1 MAPRTRLAALLVV
14 TLALSAAGSIAHA
27 ADARAAPFELR
38 DGDVVALVGN
48 TFIEQEQAH
57 SYIETLLAS
66 RWPGREIKFRNLGW
80 SGDTV
85 LGEARA
91 MFDKA
96 PQGFDRLMQRVK
108 EVKPSVVFV
117 SYGMNESFAG
127 PAGLG
132 EFKQGL
138 ERLLDRLGETKA
150 RVALIGPI
158 RHEDLG
164 RPYPDPAEHNRNL
177 RLYAD
182 AMKEIAQRR
191 GCGFVDLFTLL
202 GDGAVAGSPGSPA
215 RLTTNG
221 IHPSPYGYWRAAG
234 AIEQGLGLPP
244 RGWAIAVDASQGG
257 SKAEGVRIADVKAAE
272 GRVSFRTDGETLP
285 PPPAPADAPPGA
297 TLPGAKRVVR
307 VTGLPPGRYVLKAD
321 GAALASGTER
331 QWADGVEI
339 GAEHDPL
346 AQQAQKLRQAAI
358 DKNEQFFNQW
368 RPANWTYIFGFRR
381 HEQGR
386 NAAEMPQFD
395 QYIARKEAEMAKLR
409 AAASRTFTL
418 EREQP

>member
-1 MAPRTRLAALLVV
+1 MALRTGFAALVV
-14 TLALSAAGSIAHA
+14 VSLALSAAGSVARA
-27 ADARAAPFELR
+27 ADPKPAPFELR

-57 SYIETLLAS
+57 SYLETLLAS
-66 RWPGREIKFRNLGW
+66 RWPDREIKFRNLGW

-85 LGEARA
+85 SGEARA

-108 EVKPSVVFV
+108 EVKPTVLLVG
-117 SYGMNESFAG
+117 YGMNESFAG

-132 EFKQGL
+132 EFKAGL
-138 ERLLDRLGETKA
+138 ERLLDRLDETKA
-150 RVALIGPI
+150 RIALIGPV

-191 GCGFVDLFTLL
+191 EYGFVDLFTLL
-202 GDGAVAGSPGSPA
+202 ADNATAGSSNSPA
-215 RLTTNG
+215 HLTTNG
-221 IHPSPYGYWRAAG
+221 IHLSPYGYWRVAG
-234 AIEQGLGLPP
+234 AIEQGLGLPS
-244 RGWAIAVDASQGG
+244 RGWTIAVDALQGG
-257 SKAEGVRIADVKAAE
+257 SKAEGVQIGDAKAAE
-272 GRVSFRTDGETLP
+272 GRVSFRTEGETLP
-285 PPPAPADAPPGA
+285 PPPAPADAPRGA
-297 TLPGAKRVVR
+297 TLPEAPRVVR

-331 QWADGVEI
+331 QWAEGVEI
-339 GAEHDPL
+339 GTEHDPL
-346 AQQAQKLRQAAI
+346 ARQAEKLRQAAI

-381 HEQGR
+381 HEQGQ

-418 EREQP
+418 ERE